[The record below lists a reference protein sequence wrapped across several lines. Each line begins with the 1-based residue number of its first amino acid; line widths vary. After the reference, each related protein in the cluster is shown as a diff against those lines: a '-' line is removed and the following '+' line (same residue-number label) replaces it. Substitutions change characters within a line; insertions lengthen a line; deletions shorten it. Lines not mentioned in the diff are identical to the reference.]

1 MSVDGKVHMSQ
12 DVASWWGG
20 FWERFVSM
28 IKSCLKMSIGSKKL
42 LFTEVFEVENVLNNH
57 SL

>member
-1 MSVDGKVHMSQ
+1 MSQ